1 MARPVEKVP
10 SWKKAKADP
19 ALMEMR
25 RSYFRDLQRKRRAAE
40 PKKPRKA
47 RAIKKVPSWKK
58 AQADSQLMEMRREYS
73 RENQRRWKEKNP
85 ERARASNR
93 SSHEALMRDPER
105 LEKKRAYA
113 RDYQCKYRRNNLEA
127 WKSGRLRCS
136 YGITLQQYER
146 MFEQQQ
152 GKCKICRRPETAQ
165 RKGQTLKLSVDH
177 CHKTKKVRGL
187 LCGKCNRGI
196 GSFDHDAT
204 LMKRAAKY
212 VKQV

>member
-1 MARPVEKVP
+1 MPKTISRVP

-25 RSYFRDLQRKRRAAE
+25 RAYFRELQRERRAKE
-40 PKKPRKA
+40 PKQPRKA

-58 AQADSQLMEMRREYS
+58 AQVDPQLMEMRREYS

-85 ERARASNR
+85 ERARALSR

-105 LEKKRAYA
+105 LAKKRAAA
-113 RDYQCKYRRNNLEA
+113 RENQRKFRATNPKA
-127 WKSGRLRCS
+127 WLNGRLRS
-136 YGITLQQYER
+136 IYGITLDAYET
-146 MFEQQQ
+146 MLKKQ
-152 GKCKICRRPETAQ
+152 GGVCKICRKAETAQ
-165 RKGQTLKLSVDH
+165 RKGKTVKLSVDH
-177 CHKTKKVRGL
+177 CHDTKKIRGL

-196 GSFDHDAT
+196 GFFDHDPQ
-204 LMKRAAKY
+204 LLRRAAQY